1 LPAAAAITRSGAPR
15 HACPRWPTIETTAF
29 RTPDQ
34 MRLSPPSLFRPPE
47 RGPRTVLSPARRNPQ
62 RSRRAF
68 TFR

>member
-1 LPAAAAITRSGAPR
+1 
-15 HACPRWPTIETTAF
+15 
-29 RTPDQ
+29 

-47 RGPRTVLSPARRNPQ
+47 RGPPTVLSPARRNPQ